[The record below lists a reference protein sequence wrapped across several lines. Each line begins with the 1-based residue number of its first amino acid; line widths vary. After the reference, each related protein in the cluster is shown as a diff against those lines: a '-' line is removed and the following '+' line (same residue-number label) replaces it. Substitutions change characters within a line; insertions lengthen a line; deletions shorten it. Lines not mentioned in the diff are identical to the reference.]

1 MELKISL
8 ALHLIGMVM
17 WLGSLLVLTRLFK
30 LFTSPITSPITSP
43 SGPQGQLPTLMGRML
58 WGYVIPGFLLSLGT
72 GLYQMGYV
80 GFGTYLAQGWFH
92 GKLTLV
98 VLLVVVTLLCFANV
112 GKIRRGA
119 PVSGGLASAMHGFV
133 GFTLIVV
140 VLMTVKSGMYFAGI
154 GTGG

>member
-30 LFTSPITSPITSP
+30 LFTSP
-43 SGPQGQLPTLMGRML
+43 SGPQGELPNLMGRML
-58 WGYVIPGFLLSLGT
+58 WGYVVPGFLLSLAT

-98 VLLVVVTLLCFANV
+98 FLLVVVTLLCFANV

-140 VLMTVKSGMYFAGI
+140 VFMTVKSGMYFAGL